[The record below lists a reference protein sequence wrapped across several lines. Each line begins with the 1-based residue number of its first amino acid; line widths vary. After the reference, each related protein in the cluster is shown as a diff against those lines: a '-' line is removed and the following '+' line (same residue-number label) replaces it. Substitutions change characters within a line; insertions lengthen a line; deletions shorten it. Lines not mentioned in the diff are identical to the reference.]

1 MSLWERLP
9 QKRTVGTRGCLL
21 LVETRDNLGFG
32 YTDPFALGQLLAISG
47 GASLFA
53 RKPTLQ
59 VGPEL
64 TLNFRNNGTQNRT
77 VTGYHPQAVQ
87 SSPPVA
93 VGGPSRWCT
102 FSKLSTKEQSYRPWS
117 FNEKQQT

>member
-1 MSLWERLP
+1 M
-9 QKRTVGTRGCLL
+9 GTRGCLL
-21 LVETRDNLGFG
+21 LVETRANLGFG
-32 YTDPFALGQLLAISG
+32 YTDPFALAQLLAISG

-64 TLNFRNNGTQNRT
+64 TLNFLDNGTQNRT

-93 VGGPSRWCT
+93 AGGSSRWHSACT
-102 FSKLSTKEQSYRPWS
+102 FSKLSTKEQSYGPWS